1 MLCRSPD
8 VTISEPADPSRPHP
22 AFPCHGGII
31 LEVIKTLRCPSA
43 CSSSGGNMQRNAFS
57 RTPDLSPG
65 MVRTPMALGKT
76 MIHLASLLD
85 APGTTLQSLYIFI
98 SDRYRAVRTD
108 IQAQQ
113 LSSAET
119 CFWLAQQAR
128 FHAWAQH
135 ELCEQSEGGPCS
147 KAFTPGDYTVT
158 DIELEAEITAY
169 QLLLLVT
176 SGMSRQEVLGPLQS
190 AVLSSGHVS
199 IALRLQSAFALG
211 DGLAYLALIRE
222 APYLVQCLA
231 HQHAPAMR
239 CIALEQLAEAYPPS
253 RGKFGGAM
261 PLSWLAHALLLNS
274 SQQAAA
280 VAVAAG
286 FHLDDHDRFHAQ
298 KGFKAAD
305 VPAMPKE
312 AKQHLMVQQRA
323 DCISRMSLQ
332 PLSANLQFR
341 HPEMS
346 QEPEAVSQLS
356 RLAL

>member
-31 LEVIKTLRCPSA
+31 LEL
-43 CSSSGGNMQRNAFS
+43 SSLEQPDASEHDGSKRLPVKAFS

-135 ELCEQSEGGPCS
+135 ELCEQSEGGVGNLV
-147 KAFTPGDYTVT
+147 FVFD
-158 DIELEAEITAY
+158 AY
-169 QLLLLVT
+169 QN
-176 SGMSRQEVLGPLQS
+176 LQ
-190 AVLSSGHVS
+190 
-199 IALRLQSAFALG
+199 
-211 DGLAYLALIRE
+211 
-222 APYLVQCLA
+222 
-231 HQHAPAMR
+231 
-239 CIALEQLAEAYPPS
+239 QL
-253 RGKFGGAM
+253 
-261 PLSWLAHALLLNS
+261 NNT
-274 SQQAAA
+274 
-280 VAVAAG
+280 
-286 FHLDDHDRFHAQ
+286 LD
-298 KGFKAAD
+298 
-305 VPAMPKE
+305 M
-312 AKQHLMVQQRA
+312 
-323 DCISRMSLQ
+323 
-332 PLSANLQFR
+332 LSAMLQGLHTR
-341 HPEMS
+341 
-346 QEPEAVSQLS
+346 
-356 RLAL
+356 

>member
-1 MLCRSPD
+1 
-8 VTISEPADPSRPHP
+8 
-22 AFPCHGGII
+22 
-31 LEVIKTLRCPSA
+31 
-43 CSSSGGNMQRNAFS
+43 
-57 RTPDLSPG
+57 
-65 MVRTPMALGKT
+65 
-76 MIHLASLLD
+76 
-85 APGTTLQSLYIFI
+85 
-98 SDRYRAVRTD
+98 
-108 IQAQQ
+108 
-113 LSSAET
+113 
-119 CFWLAQQAR
+119 
-128 FHAWAQH
+128 
-135 ELCEQSEGGPCS
+135 
-147 KAFTPGDYTVT
+147 
-158 DIELEAEITAY
+158 
-169 QLLLLVT
+169 
-176 SGMSRQEVLGPLQS
+176 
-190 AVLSSGHVS
+190 
-199 IALRLQSAFALG
+199 
-211 DGLAYLALIRE
+211 
-222 APYLVQCLA
+222 
-231 HQHAPAMR
+231 MR